1 MIPHHLNL
9 LSPDKCKNLKRM
21 MCFQFIKTTLEIVL
35 IFLSFSGMILMGGQ
49 LLLEDYFNKIIAQ
62 VVASSNRYYSTNKE
76 IREINATLEKISK
89 IQNEF
94 IPWTITMKNIVD
106 VMPEKTT
113 LNSLVIDSA
122 NKKIALGGLAAT
134 REDFLNFK
142 DSLNKLGVFQLMDIP
157 PAQLTEKTDVMFSF
171 SLNLK

>member
-21 MCFQFIKTTLEIVL
+21 TSFQFIKTTLEIVL
-35 IFLSFSGMILMGGQ
+35 IFLSFSGMILMSGQ

-62 VVASSNRYYSTNKE
+62 VIMSGNRYFSTNKE
-76 IREINATLEKISK
+76 IRGINVTLEKISK

-94 IPWTITMKNIVD
+94 IPWTIIIKNIAD
-106 VMPEKTT
+106 IMPEKTT

-122 NKKIALGGLAAT
+122 NKKITLGGWAAT
-134 REDFLNFK
+134 REDLLNFK
-142 DSLNKLGVFQLMDIP
+142 NSLNKLEIFQTMDIP
-157 PAQLTEKTDVMFSF
+157 PAQLTEKTDVIFSF